1 MFAGK
6 SAAPNDQ
13 NETVSRSAATA
24 ASNAPVAAF
33 AMRTFRPEPAGAKES
48 AGDRI
53 ARPNEPPRPMLTR
66 LLLLAVL
73 LPCAARAEFR
83 AGFAERDITPAVGME
98 VPGGYGKAL
107 SKRIH
112 DPCKVRAV
120 VFDDGQRE
128 VALVGLD
135 ALFVPR
141 PLVLEVRKLLQARCG
156 LAPEAVMIGA
166 SHSHSSGPLGIVGEY
181 DHASPL
187 IQDLAYKKSTV
198 ADAGYV
204 AKVRDAI
211 VEAVAAAHDARAVA
225 TAGFGTGREDQV
237 AFNRRIRM
245 KHGLAFSHPGKG
257 NPDNVE
263 FAGPTDPEV
272 GVIGAWDADGRLLGC
287 VVNFSCHATA
297 SGPWISANWIYYMER
312 AIQGYFGAETK
323 VVFLQGACG
332 DVTQVNNLDP
342 RANPESDAW
351 SQLVGGRVGA
361 EAVKV
366 LLGLSQ
372 TRVAEVPVEAR
383 QKTWNIARRVP
394 APERVAAALELVQ
407 KPEKD
412 GGPDWVW
419 AKETVLLDALIAKSP
434 TVEVEVQ
441 AIQVGPVVC
450 VSNPAEYFCA
460 YGLEIKAGSGFPIT
474 FPVELANGCAGYVPT
489 EEAFGEHG
497 GGYETRLTSYSNLEI
512 TAGAQFRDTGLALAR
527 QMKPAPLPER
537 PPAPPF
543 TGAGWLYGNQPPQLR

>member
-1 MFAGK
+1 M
-6 SAAPNDQ
+6 P
-13 NETVSRSAATA
+13 
-24 ASNAPVAAF
+24 
-33 AMRTFRPEPAGAKES
+33 
-48 AGDRI
+48 
-53 ARPNEPPRPMLTR
+53 TR
-66 LLLLAVL
+66 FLLLLAAL
-73 LPCAARAEFR
+73 LPFTARAEFR
-83 AGFAERDITPAVGME
+83 AAFAERDITPAVGME
-98 VPGGYGKAL
+98 VPGGYGKSF

-120 VFDDGQRE
+120 VFSDGKRE

-135 ALFVPR
+135 ALIVPR
-141 PLVLEVRKLLQARCG
+141 GLVLEVRQRIHERCG
-156 LAPEAVMIGA
+156 IAPEAVMIGA
-166 SHSHSSGPLGIVGEY
+166 SHSHSSGPVGMTLPGEY

-187 IQDLAYKKSTV
+187 VQELAYNKSSA
-198 ADAGYV
+198 ADAGYLV
-204 AKVRDAI
+204 KVRDAI
-211 VEAVAAAHDARAVA
+211 VEAVAAAHDARTVA

-272 GVIGAWDADGRLLGC
+272 GVIGAWDADGKLLGC

-297 SGPWISANWIYYMER
+297 SGPRISANWIYYMER

-342 RANPESDAW
+342 RANPDGDAW
-351 SQLVGGRVGA
+351 SQFVGGRVGA

-366 LLGLSQ
+366 LLGMSQ
-372 TRVAEVPVEAR
+372 TRTAEVPLDAKV
-383 QKTWNIARRVP
+383 KTWSIPRRIP
-394 APERVAAALELVQ
+394 APERVKAALELVQ
-407 KPEKD
+407 KPEKEA
-412 GGPDWVW
+412 GPDWIW

-434 TVEVEVQ
+434 TVEVEAQ

-450 VSNPAEYFCA
+450 LAVPAEYFCQF
-460 YGLEIKAGSGFPIT
+460 GLEMKAGSSFPIT
-474 FPVELANGCAGYVPT
+474 FPVELANGCVGYVPT

-512 TAGAQFRDTGLALAR
+512 TAGAQFRDAGLALAR
-527 QMKPAPLPER
+527 QLKPAPLPAR
-537 PPAPPF
+537 PQAPPF
-543 TGAGWLYGNQPPQLR
+543 SGPGWLYGNQPPQLR

>member
-1 MFAGK
+1 MNK
-6 SAAPNDQ
+6 I
-13 NETVSRSAATA
+13 RRILIIATIL
-24 ASNAPVAAF
+24 SC
-33 AMRTFRPEPAGAKES
+33 T
-48 AGDRI
+48 
-53 ARPNEPPRPMLTR
+53 T
-66 LLLLAVL
+66 
-73 LPCAARAEFR
+73 RAEFR
-83 AGFAERDITPAVGME
+83 AAFAERDITPEIGME

-135 ALFVPR
+135 ALHVHR
-141 PLVLEVRKLLQARCG
+141 ALVLEVRALLQKKCG

-166 SHSHSSGPLGIVGEY
+166 SHSHSSGPLGPIGDY
-181 DHASPL
+181 DHASPF

-198 ADAGYV
+198 GNAAYV

-272 GVIGAWDADGRLLGC
+272 GVIGVWDADGKLLGC
-287 VVNFSCHATA
+287 IVNFACHATA
-297 SGPWISANWIYYMER
+297 NGPWISANWIYYMER
-312 AIQGYFGAETK
+312 AIQGYFGADAK

-342 RANPESDAW
+342 LASPDGDAW
-351 SQLVGGRVGA
+351 SQFVGGRVGA

-366 LLGLSQ
+366 LLGMSQ
-372 TRVAEVPVEAR
+372 TRTAEVPIEFA
-383 QKTWNIARRVP
+383 QKTWSIARRVP
-394 APERVAAALELVQ
+394 APDRVKAALELVQ

-412 GGPDWVW
+412 AGPDWVW
-419 AKETVLLDALIAKSP
+419 AKETAMLDALIAKSP
-434 TVEVEVQ
+434 RVEAEAQ
-441 AIQVGPVVC
+441 AIQIGPVVC
-450 VSNPAEYFCA
+450 LAVPAEYFCQF
-460 YGLEIKAGSGFPIT
+460 GLEMKAGSGFPIT
-474 FPVELANGCAGYVPT
+474 FSVELANGCVGYVPT
-489 EEAFGEHG
+489 EEAFGPHG

-512 TAGAQFRDTGLALAR
+512 TAGTQFRGTALELAR
-527 QMKPAPLPER
+527 RLKPAPLPQR
-537 PPAPPF
+537 PLAPPF
-543 TGAGWLYGNQPPQLR
+543 KGEGWLYGNQPPQVR

>member
-1 MFAGK
+1 
-6 SAAPNDQ
+6 
-13 NETVSRSAATA
+13 
-24 ASNAPVAAF
+24 
-33 AMRTFRPEPAGAKES
+33 
-48 AGDRI
+48 
-53 ARPNEPPRPMLTR
+53 MLTR
-66 LLLLAVL
+66 FLLLAVL
-73 LPCAARAEFR
+73 LPFTVRAEFR
-83 AGFAERDITPAVGME
+83 AAFAERDITPEVGME

-135 ALFVPR
+135 ALHVHR
-141 PLVLEVRKLLQARCG
+141 ALVLEVRRILQQRCG
-156 LAPEAVMIGA
+156 LAPDAVMIGA
-166 SHSHSSGPLGIVGEY
+166 SHSHSSGPLGAIGDY

-211 VEAVAAAHDARAVA
+211 VEAVAAAHDARTVA
-225 TAGFGTGREDQV
+225 TAGFGIGREDQV

-257 NPDNVE
+257 NPGNVE

-272 GVIGAWDADGRLLGC
+272 GVIGAWDADGKLLGC

-297 SGPWISANWIYYMER
+297 NGPWISANWIYYMER

-342 RANPESDAW
+342 HASPDGDAW
-351 SQLVGGRVGA
+351 SQFVGGRVGA

-372 TRVAEVPVEAR
+372 TRTAEVPLDAR
-383 QKTWNIARRVP
+383 QKVWNIARRVP
-394 APERVAAALELVQ
+394 APERVKAAFEMVQ
-407 KPEKD
+407 KPEKEV
-412 GGPDWVW
+412 GADWVW
-419 AKETVLLDALIAKSP
+419 AKETVMLDALIAKSP

-441 AIQVGPVVC
+441 AIQIGPVVC
-450 VSNPAEYFCA
+450 ISNPSEYFCA
-460 YGLEIKAGSGFPIT
+460 NGLAIKAGSGFPIT
-474 FPVELANGCAGYVPT
+474 FPVELANGSAGYVPT
-489 EEAFGEHG
+489 EEAFGQHG

-512 TAGAQFRDTGLALAR
+512 TAGTQFRIAGLELAH
-527 QMKPAPLPER
+527 QLKPAPLPQP

-543 TGAGWLYGNQPPQLR
+543 KEGWTYGNTPPQLR